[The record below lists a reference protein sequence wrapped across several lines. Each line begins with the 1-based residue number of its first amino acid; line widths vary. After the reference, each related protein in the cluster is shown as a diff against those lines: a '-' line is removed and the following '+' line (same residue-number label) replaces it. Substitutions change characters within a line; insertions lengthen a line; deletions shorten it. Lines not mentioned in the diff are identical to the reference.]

1 MWSAKMKAREIK
13 MRPEAR
19 KATKK
24 RPLSSPSRTPPL
36 PIVLATPYSKPLAS
50 PSEAEKVEVMK
61 VDTNKMVDW
70 REKSP
75 IMMVFRLVL
84 CPTLALPFKNI
95 SPTSQQTR
103 RLTINTF
110 CYHQNED
117 QNQCGRHSLQE
128 DLVKTNFSQIF
139 SFLLLTNRRIRQS

>member
-1 MWSAKMKAREIK
+1 MQSLRRCEVCIFTMMWSAKMKAREIK

-24 RPLSSPSRTPPL
+24 RPLSSPSRTPPS
-36 PIVLATPYSKPLAS
+36 PIVLATPYSNPLAS

-61 VDTNKMVDW
+61 VDTNRMVDW

-95 SPTSQQTR
+95 SPTSQQ
-103 RLTINTF
+103 
-110 CYHQNED
+110 
-117 QNQCGRHSLQE
+117 QE
-128 DLVKTNFSQIF
+128 D
-139 SFLLLTNRRIRQS
+139 

>member
-1 MWSAKMKAREIK
+1 MMWSAKMKAREIK

-61 VDTNKMVDW
+61 VAWGMGQQEV
-70 REKSP
+70 
-75 IMMVFRLVL
+75 VRLDEAG
-84 CPTLALPFKNI
+84 T
-95 SPTSQQTR
+95 
-103 RLTINTF
+103 
-110 CYHQNED
+110 
-117 QNQCGRHSLQE
+117 G
-128 DLVKTNFSQIF
+128 
-139 SFLLLTNRRIRQS
+139 